1 MLSFKWLNALVSVLI
16 IILIIA
22 FSQTSA
28 SGSQGS
34 SITIKLIDEK
44 PLVEIS
50 GGIFNF
56 IEIAENLKAHGY
68 ELRKSEKLSDG
79 SYLIT
84 FPISWSDS
92 DEFLLIYDLTEILPH
107 LAKPV
112 IIAIEY
118 PSSLQVVHNLTEA
131 CIYENKQLLIAVKK
145 VEVTVWTLI
154 FSIIV
159 LFAAPSLCAF
169 AIALWSRRVLKL
181 SRLEEYQVASK
192 KVNKLMIIFNYAPA
206 ALLLMGFL
214 IVFLPTPPL
223 LGLPSA
229 ISVAWRVSFIWA
241 TALAFALTLFAPLA
255 FLLLTWT
262 RLHGKYLKPILKE
275 IPPFRKMLEYEKDVK
290 KFSLVANLLPL
301 SLIFIIIVINS
312 LAYDPLSKFIQPLFL
327 QQFLIIIGFL
337 MGFVGMSLIIDLSSR
352 KGMVAMD
359 ERLLRIFLEAVSK
372 VGLKKA
378 PPIIK
383 VRTFYGTVA
392 NAGVIGLFR
401 RKVVVTETAE
411 KNLDDEE
418 LSTIILHEI
427 GHIKYNH
434 MPIAIVFAL
443 VFVFTVG
450 NSYGFIADF
459 LKTLKQAFNASEIL
473 IMLVTISVYIALFI
487 SWFLMLY
494 FVIRVFERKADDFVL
509 KIGINPEAYVK
520 ALVKLSVLNLIPIEA
535 SKGQEA
541 FQTHPTV
548 IKRLRKVAAKYGVS
562 EERLKELVDTVIKEL
577 YEDRYGEG
585 SRNDVK
591 AS

>member
-1 MLSFKWLNALVSVLI
+1 
-16 IILIIA
+16 
-22 FSQTSA
+22 SA

-50 GGIFNF
+50 GVIFNL
-56 IEIAENLKAHGY
+56 IEINESLKAHGY
-68 ELRKSEKLSDG
+68 ELRKAEKLSDD

-84 FPISWSDS
+84 FSISWSDS

-112 IIAIEY
+112 IITIEY
-118 PSSLQVVHNLTEA
+118 PSSLQVVHNLTEVY
-131 CIYENKQLLIAVKK
+131 IYENKQLLIAVKK
-145 VEVTVWTLI
+145 VEITVWALI
-154 FSIIV
+154 LSITV
-159 LFAAPSLCAF
+159 LFAVPSLCAF
-169 AIALWSRRVLKL
+169 FIALWSRKVLKL

-206 ALLLMGFL
+206 ALLLMGFF
-214 IVFLPTPPL
+214 IVFLSTPPL

-229 ISVAWRVSFIWA
+229 VSVVWRVSFIWA
-241 TALAFALTLFAPLA
+241 TALVFALTLFAPFA
-255 FLLLTWT
+255 FLLLIWM

-275 IPPFRKMLEYEKDVK
+275 IPSFRKILEYEKDVK

-301 SLIFIIIVINS
+301 SLIFIITIVNF

-327 QQFLIIIGFL
+327 QQFFIIIGFL
-337 MGFVGMSLIIDLSSR
+337 IGFLGMSLIIDLTSR
-352 KGMVAMD
+352 KGTITMD
-359 ERLLRIFLEAVSK
+359 ERLSRIFSEAVSK

-418 LSTIILHEI
+418 LSTVILHEI

-434 MPIAIVFAL
+434 MPIVIVFTL

-450 NSYGFIADF
+450 NSYGFMADF
-459 LKTLKQAFNASEIL
+459 SKILKQAFNASDIL
-473 IMLVTISVYIALFI
+473 IMLVIITVYITLFI
-487 SWFLMLY
+487 LWFLMLY
-494 FVIRVFERKADDFVL
+494 FAIRVFERKADAFVL
-509 KIGINPEAYVK
+509 KAGINPEAYVK
-520 ALVKLSVLNLIPIEA
+520 ALVKLSVLNLIPIEV

-548 IKRLRKVAAKYGVS
+548 IKRLRKVAMKYGVN
-562 EERLKELVDTVIKEL
+562 EERLKELVNTVIKEL
-577 YEDRYGEG
+577 YEDKIKSSKE
-585 SRNDVK
+585 S
-591 AS
+591 